1 MHFALLAH
9 AAAVDEF
16 RQGGYKG
23 KIGIKVDGG
32 VSLPLNPANPAD
44 QAAAARAMDFVGFP
58 SSSVQHTITQHFCRR
73 WGETWRPFTLGTT
86 HLPCSPA
93 GRSHCCLPR
102 LRSNSSMA
110 LLIL

>member
-32 VSLPLNPANPAD
+32 VSLPLNPASPAD
-44 QAAAARAMDFVGFP
+44 QAAAARTMDFVGFP
-58 SSSVQHTITQHFCRR
+58 S
-73 WGETWRPFTLGTT
+73 
-86 HLPCSPA
+86 
-93 GRSHCCLPR
+93 
-102 LRSNSSMA
+102 
-110 LLIL
+110 